1 MKDYTIQY
9 KDTDTLEFKI
19 LDSKGNETGETL
31 KFNLN
36 DVELPLKLQ
45 DIQEKIKKSRINLKN
60 KATLI
65 KSRPDKRGKKLMS
78 ANEEAM
84 IQLIGDFFKE
94 QAQIYNQFLG
104 KNGVEKLL
112 CGCPL
117 GWTSLKKIDEIVEKT
132 IMPELNTSMDKI
144 MKEIKDIYK
153 ESGADNGNVLK

>member
-65 KSRPDKRGKKLMS
+65 KSRPDKKGKKLMS

-84 IQLIGDFFKE
+84 IQLVGDFFKE
-94 QAQIYNQFLG
+94 QAQIYNQVLG

-112 CGCPL
+112 CGCRL
-117 GWTSLKKIDEIVEKT
+117 G
-132 IMPELNTSMDKI
+132 
-144 MKEIKDIYK
+144 
-153 ESGADNGNVLK
+153 

>member
-1 MKDYTIQY
+1 M
-9 KDTDTLEFKI
+9 
-19 LDSKGNETGETL
+19 
-31 KFNLN
+31 
-36 DVELPLKLQ
+36 
-45 DIQEKIKKSRINLKN
+45 
-60 KATLI
+60 I

-84 IQLIGDFFKE
+84 IQLVGDFFKE

>member
-1 MKDYTIQY
+1 
-9 KDTDTLEFKI
+9 
-19 LDSKGNETGETL
+19 
-31 KFNLN
+31 
-36 DVELPLKLQ
+36 
-45 DIQEKIKKSRINLKN
+45 
-60 KATLI
+60 
-65 KSRPDKRGKKLMS
+65 MS

-84 IQLIGDFFKE
+84 IQLVGDFFKE

-117 GWTSLKKIDEIVEKT
+117 GWNSLKKIDEIVEKT